1 MRYQLLRQALLLGY
15 LVLAGCVFLPQTTT
29 GYDPAC
35 GVTERHMTL
44 QYYQVEAFVGC
55 QNEGCVELLAAAGLI
70 SAASF
75 VVSGSIVVVG
85 EAVYWLEAKSR
96 CLNKLR

>member
-44 QYYQVEAFVGC
+44 QLYQVVAFVGC
-55 QNEGCVELLAAAGLI
+55 QNEGCVELLAAAGVI
-70 SAASF
+70 TAASF

-85 EAVYWLEAKSR
+85 DAAYWLEAKSR